1 MITSIGHDK
10 PPHPPPKPPEDCTA
24 AKWPLG
30 LSRVEAASYIG
41 VSPSL
46 FDRLVEDGRMP
57 KPIGINARKVWDRR
71 RIEEAFTELAQDGS
85 DHNPW
90 DDDWVKRGGKGEH

>member
-1 MITSIGHDK
+1 
-10 PPHPPPKPPEDCTA
+10 
-24 AKWPLG
+24 

-46 FDRLVEDGRMP
+46 FDELVKDGRMP

-71 RIEEAFTELAQDGS
+71 RIEEAFTQLADDS
-85 DHNPW
+85 VEINTW
-90 DDDWVKRGGKGEH
+90 DKSLGCA

>member
-1 MITSIGHDK
+1 
-10 PPHPPPKPPEDCTA
+10 
-24 AKWPLG
+24 
-30 LSRVEAASYIG
+30 
-41 VSPSL
+41 
-46 FDRLVEDGRMP
+46 MP

-90 DDDWVKRGGKGEH
+90 DDDWVKRGGNGEH